1 MTDLHIEMR
10 YGLPEFT
17 FDLPDGWQLEPLTK
31 ATVDKTVEL
40 VLGPESPAAERDRLT
55 ESVRAD
61 LHRDRAFALVRFDD
75 ESRGHSRVWLSL
87 QALTAPADS
96 SIGHLASRLIA
107 EHDATLLDDGGRVLR
122 WTRAGE
128 GLHHGR
134 LGRTDYLIP
143 SPEHPE
149 SKALHVVGWT
159 LVTDGHRPAEPAHI
173 ELLLQNQAAIVLCHR
188 WSGAEHV
195 AMRMAELE
203 SGRIS

>member
-1 MTDLHIEMR
+1 MMTDLHIEMR

-96 SIGHLASRLIA
+96 SIGHLASAGSSPSTTRRCSMTA
-107 EHDATLLDDGGRVLR
+107 GACCGGL
-122 WTRAGE
+122 
-128 GLHHGR
+128 
-134 LGRTDYLIP
+134 
-143 SPEHPE
+143 
-149 SKALHVVGWT
+149 
-159 LVTDGHRPAEPAHI
+159 EPAK
-173 ELLLQNQAAIVLCHR
+173 ACTTGG
-188 WSGAEHV
+188 WV
-195 AMRMAELE
+195 APT
-203 SGRIS
+203 I